1 MTEREIVYNTDTA
14 DIDFK
19 SYYAH
24 KPHQWLAI
32 NPQHKEKI
40 QPSQSFK
47 IEVTTCFNNQQSLKK
62 LNRNRQVQDF
72 LIVRCL
78 NGNDIFFTI
87 KCNYKPTIIGFSL
100 KALSTLG
107 SQMDT
112 FDKCDIANL
121 MDVVELEIQNFENN
135 LNIIWLTT
143 MKNLSTD
150 FELFGGDKVP
160 VVANKTNKKA
170 VKSQFYDQAI
180 VDPSLNLVKIQTY
193 KQCFVILKHEIVK
206 EDKYFLNELSAEYE
220 FFIQH
225 LIDRCQ
231 KNLDSLSENT
241 NGDATNMSNSSFKI
255 EDQKNLILKYLSDKD
270 WDKFHKENFD
280 MELLVEVLLDL
291 LYMLP
296 GSLIPNRY
304 IEYFVYLGD
313 DYDDYALILEY
324 LPKSHRRLFQMLVKF
339 LQIYLKCLSSCDSNL
354 NSLIANAIFKLNQ
367 SNAECNI
374 SVETNAINKL
384 LAINNNQVAIKFL
397 KIFMQTDE
405 C

>member
-1 MTEREIVYNTDTA
+1 
-14 DIDFK
+14 
-19 SYYAH
+19 
-24 KPHQWLAI
+24 
-32 NPQHKEKI
+32 
-40 QPSQSFK
+40 
-47 IEVTTCFNNQQSLKK
+47 
-62 LNRNRQVQDF
+62 
-72 LIVRCL
+72 
-78 NGNDIFFTI
+78 
-87 KCNYKPTIIGFSL
+87 
-100 KALSTLG
+100 
-107 SQMDT
+107 
-112 FDKCDIANL
+112 
-121 MDVVELEIQNFENN
+121 
-135 LNIIWLTT
+135 
-143 MKNLSTD
+143 
-150 FELFGGDKVP
+150 
-160 VVANKTNKKA
+160 
-170 VKSQFYDQAI
+170 
-180 VDPSLNLVKIQTY
+180 
-193 KQCFVILKHEIVK
+193 
-206 EDKYFLNELSAEYE
+206 
-220 FFIQH
+220 
-225 LIDRCQ
+225 
-231 KNLDSLSENT
+231 
-241 NGDATNMSNSSFKI
+241 
-255 EDQKNLILKYLSDKD
+255 
-270 WDKFHKENFD
+270 